1 MLRLQFITEVI
12 ITSPLEGIYSRTG
25 IILNGFLTELT
36 GEKCRLKMLYN
47 WRTSANF
54 CHKYG
59 VQSPVYFKDKSGRL
73 VLSPKVDDSNTLHWT
88 EGSITFTDHSITVKT
103 HHSTSL
109 AHPHKISLE
118 LNQCTPIKPSTGDHR
133 KEGKT
138 TSKEIIKVLRSEE
151 KAKRDKNTSEMLIE
165 EFKQQEH
172 TLYTIINKML
182 DIGIRDY

>member
-1 MLRLQFITEVI
+1 
-12 ITSPLEGIYSRTG
+12 
-25 IILNGFLTELT
+25 
-36 GEKCRLKMLYN
+36 MLYN